1 MLGHFF
7 NEAVA
12 ILRKAY
18 PDKTQ
23 HLTGVVECNVQGYS
37 STTYVVTFNDGDSS
51 YDVILQLRKPEH
63 YLNISVLETAR
74 GMLGDLVP
82 AARLLMEYEQPRGG
96 KLLAYEMSRIPG
108 RCLAEFS
115 AKRKYVDCLPV
126 TAESLGAMLGK
137 CCVPG
142 QTTPPEFKRSVRNR
156 LQNAVNSTDPL
167 LAPYL
172 EDFRELLDT
181 QQVLDCLPMAISNG
195 DLQFS
200 NIFVDETGR
209 VTGLVDWEDE
219 LHQPP
224 LGFDLCFLQ
233 WLLGDFRALLAGGGQ
248 YTQYPNAAEIEER
261 FWGGFFAHLPPAV
274 HLTNTFIAELE
285 LAMRF
290 GAAFFHTI
298 DGKCNLP
305 SCIGLLRLQLDYTIP
320 IQRLGLNMRPPQ
332 QPA

>member
-7 NEAVA
+7 HEAVD
-12 ILRKAY
+12 ILRAAY
-18 PDKTQ
+18 PDKAQ
-23 HLTGVVECNVQGYS
+23 HLTGIVECSVQGYS
-37 STTYVVTFNDGDSS
+37 STTYIVTFTEGDCS

-63 YLNISVLETAR
+63 YLNISVLDTAR
-74 GMLGDLVP
+74 GLLGDLVP
-82 AARLLMEYEQPRGG
+82 AARLIAEYEQPRGG
-96 KLLAYEMSRIPG
+96 RLLAYEMSRIPG
-108 RCLAEFS
+108 RSLSEFS

-126 TAESLGAMLGK
+126 TAESLGALLGR

-142 QTTPPEFKRSVRNR
+142 QTAPPQFKRSVRSR
-156 LQNAVNSTDPL
+156 LHKAVGSTDPL
-167 LAPYL
+167 LVPYRG
-172 EDFRELLDT
+172 DFQELLDT
-181 QQVLDCLPMAISNG
+181 IQVLDCLPMAISNG

-224 LGFDLCFLQ
+224 LGFDCCFLQ
-233 WLLGDFRALLAGGGQ
+233 WLLGDTRALLTGGE
-248 YTQYPNAAEIEER
+248 YAQYPNAAEIEER
-261 FWGGFFAHLPPAV
+261 FWGGFFAHLPPAL
-274 HLTNTFIAELE
+274 HLTNTLVAELE

-305 SCIGLLRLQLDYTIP
+305 RGISLLRLQLDYTIP
-320 IQRLGLNMRPPQ
+320 VRRLGLNLRPPQ
-332 QPA
+332 QPR